1 MAIAR
6 VASVLTGVGR
16 NGGTSA
22 SIDSTGANLIV
33 VGVAWLATSSQTLS
47 DSKGNTW
54 TALTLPSGT
63 SNDPNT
69 RLYYCSSPTVG
80 TGHTFTI
87 TGTNVYSTLW
97 AIAYS
102 GAETSSVLDA
112 QNSASDN
119 FSPTTLGSGSV
130 TPSADGA
137 VVVSGLATFINATN
151 PTVSGGAI
159 SRLGF
164 LNAVANQTYT
174 VSYADEIQTTATART
189 ATWSWTTGNR
199 AVATIAAF
207 KAAAAGSGVTG
218 PVGLATETDL
228 ALALAPGAAVGAVGL
243 ASETD
248 TAFARAALQLR
259 AVGLASETDAALA
272 LAGRLIRPAGLAA
285 EADTAFALDPGAQP
299 GIVGTASETDT
310 ALPLAGRAIRPTGLA
325 TEADAALALVARGLA
340 PVGLAAETDTAF
352 ALFASGPQPVGLAV
366 ETDQALAL
374 AGSGGQIISLGGRR
388 GGGRAERERRERI
401 AAEVDQ
407 LTKDELRE
415 VSAMLLAIFETEVFH
430 G

>member
-1 MAIAR
+1 MFINGAFAAASTVAR
-6 VASVLTGVGR
+6 
-16 NGGTSA
+16 N
-22 SIDSTGANLIV
+22 
-33 VGVAWLATSSQTLS
+33 
-47 DSKGNTW
+47 
-54 TALTLPSGT
+54 PSGLT
-63 SNDPNT
+63 SWNT
-69 RLYYCSSPTVG
+69 GLYVDY
-80 TGHTFTI
+80 
-87 TGTNVYSTLW
+87 
-97 AIAYS
+97 
-102 GAETSSVLDA
+102 
-112 QNSASDN
+112 
-119 FSPTTLGSGSV
+119 GSG
-130 TPSADGA
+130 PLDGL
-137 VVVSGLATFINATN
+137 VSIAGVLPYAAND
-151 PTVSGGAI
+151 
-159 SRLGF
+159 
-164 LNAVANQTYT
+164 AVAASLSGNPWQLFRP
-174 VSYADEIQTTATART
+174 RT
-189 ATWSWTTGNR
+189 LYMPT
-199 AVATIAAF
+199 
-207 KAAAAGSGVTG
+207 AAAGGGVTG
-218 PVGLATETDL
+218 PVGLATETDT
-228 ALALAPGAAVGAVGL
+228 AFALAPGAAVGAVGL